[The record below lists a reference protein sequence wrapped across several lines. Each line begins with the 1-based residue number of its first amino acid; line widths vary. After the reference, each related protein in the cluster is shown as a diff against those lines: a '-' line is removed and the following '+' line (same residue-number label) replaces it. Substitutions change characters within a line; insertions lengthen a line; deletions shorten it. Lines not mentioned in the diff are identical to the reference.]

1 MTQTLPIAERKTSA
15 MDLRLNGKAAVVTG
29 STAGIGEA
37 IARTLAA
44 EGVSVVVNG
53 RSERRGH
60 AVVEAIT
67 SAGGNAILAL
77 GDVADDV
84 GAEKVC
90 AAAREAFGTIDIVV
104 NNAAG
109 FASGSSVGSFFG
121 VTPEEWARTYD
132 MNVGAAVRMMQ
143 RLVPAMREQS
153 WGRVI
158 NIGSV
163 GGWLPSGELP
173 DYGVA
178 KTALMGLTTSAA
190 KALSGT
196 GVTVNCVLPGIIYT
210 RSVKAWFKAIGE
222 REGWGDDREKSEA
235 FLLKQQPQTVHR
247 VGHVDDI
254 ASMVTFLASPLSG
267 YINQVNLRVDGG
279 AFPVVG

>member
-1 MTQTLPIAERKTSA
+1 
-15 MDLRLNGKAAVVTG
+15 MDLQLNGKRALVTG

-44 EGVSVVVNG
+44 EGAMVVVNG
-53 RSERRGH
+53 RSERRGK

-67 SAGGNAILAL
+67 AAGGTAILAL
-77 GDVADDV
+77 GDVADDA
-84 GAEKVC
+84 GADSVC
-90 AAAREAFGTIDIVV
+90 TAAKDAFGAIDIVV

-109 FASGSSVGSFFG
+109 FAGGSSVASFFG
-121 VTPEEWARTYD
+121 VSPQDWNRTYD

-143 RLVPAMREQS
+143 RLVPAMQEQK
-153 WGRVI
+153 WGRII

-178 KTALMGLTTSAA
+178 KTALMGLTASAA
-190 KALSGT
+190 KALAGS

-254 ASMVTFLASPLSG
+254 ATMVTFLASPLSG